1 MDTFILIIIA
11 IGMLGIP
18 ISCFFTLL
26 TLLFKKWKPLL
37 KYSLVSLGLALICT
51 TMGLISYGI
60 LVNDKPAAKLTDMAD
75 SDTPMPARQT
85 VDNSIETPNDRF
97 TESQVVDAIPME
109 WSDETIENNERA
121 DASNEVLVE
130 TMLAMIESDLIQ
142 AFGKDNYTISC
153 DYDNKIVTLDVWKEG
168 VAAELTLIKLQG
180 GDASDEN
187 WMFVKNS
194 FVNVAKSICELIDN
208 CGHEDFTLLLNIRND
223 ANLENG
229 LLSIFNTTII
239 YDVMEE

>member
-153 DYDNKIVTLDVWKEG
+153 DYDNKIVTLDVW
-168 VAAELTLIKLQG
+168 
-180 GDASDEN
+180 
-187 WMFVKNS
+187 
-194 FVNVAKSICELIDN
+194 
-208 CGHEDFTLLLNIRND
+208 
-223 ANLENG
+223 
-229 LLSIFNTTII
+229 
-239 YDVMEE
+239 